1 MTYDCF
7 TFFNELDLLEIRLNV
22 LKDVVDRF
30 VLVEARQTYSGKDKP
45 LYFAENRG
53 RFAVF
58 EDRIIHLVV
67 ESFPEGGDSWLR
79 ENLQRN
85 FIAEGLKDCRDDDLI
100 LISDLDEIPDPR
112 IFPIRLEPDEI
123 CLLEQNMY
131 YYFLNYRDRG
141 DPVWMSGTKALSYRT
156 FRHGLDSVDV
166 PYSTYLPESVNRGTT
181 ASKIRMY
188 RSCRHISNGGWHF
201 SFLGGVDAIVRKLQ
215 SFSHQEYNTEEF
227 LDRSRLLDCLER
239 GRDIFG
245 RSDKIFVPEPL
256 KRNLFPDHVID
267 SRAKYEHLVLTVR
280 GTNRWRVWANE
291 IRLFCRPLGVA
302 LKGGRRL
309 LRKVHGV
316 IVGRS

>member
-30 VLVEARQTYSGKDKP
+30 VLVEARQTHSGKDKP

-53 RFAVF
+53 RFAAF

-67 ESFPEGGDSWLR
+67 ESFPEGGDSWVR

-141 DPVWMSGTKALSYRT
+141 DPVWMSGTKALAYRT

-181 ASKIRMY
+181 ANKIRMY

-245 RSDKIFVPEPL
+245 RPGKIYVPEPFT
-256 KRNLFPDHVID
+256 RGRFPDYLVD
-267 SRAKYEHLVLTVR
+267 SRKKYEHLVLTVR
-280 GTNRWRVWANE
+280 GVKRWRVWANE
-291 IRLFCRPLGVA
+291 VCLFCRS
-302 LKGGRRL
+302 LKLRQTVVGRA
-309 LRKVHGV
+309 LRKARKL
-316 IVGRS
+316 VGG